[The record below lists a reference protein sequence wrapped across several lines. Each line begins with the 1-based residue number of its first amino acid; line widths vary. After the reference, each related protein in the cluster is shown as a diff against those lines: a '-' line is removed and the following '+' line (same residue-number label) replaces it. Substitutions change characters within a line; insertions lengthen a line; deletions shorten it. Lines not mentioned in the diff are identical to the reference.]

1 MESYEPQSGLLAVIG
16 VVSAVVLVAVIAVL
30 QGLYYRAEQQE
41 NLKKAVMVP
50 SEAQAVR
57 AEQLG
62 QLQGY
67 RVVDPQQGIVAI
79 PIERAME
86 LVVHEA
92 HPPAQGGT
100 GK

>member
-30 QGLYYRAEQQE
+30 QALYFRAEQQE

-86 LVVHEA
+86 LVLREA
-92 HPPAQGGT
+92 QQPAHGGT